1 MNEIEELTRVDCM
14 VAETQSPQRD
24 PRTRRILFVD
34 DERIL
39 LKAFTRALRKSEYEV
54 HTAGCAAEGLEAVK
68 STQFAVV
75 VSDLRMPGVDGV
87 AFLESV
93 RTVQP
98 EALRILVSG
107 KGDFES
113 VVELINRVGLFRFVV
128 KPWDI
133 ADLRATIRLAV
144 ERYNLFDDNRRLNGL
159 FASKCYE
166 LSELNANLGRQIQE
180 RTSLLLLGL
189 MNALDLRD
197 TDTQWHSRR
206 VALYSRR
213 LGIELGLE
221 GEELLAVERGALL
234 HDVGKIGV
242 PDTILLKRG
251 QLVSDERRE
260 IERHAEHGFRILGGI
275 EFLGE
280 AREIVRQHHEHFDGT
295 GYPRGLAGDEI
306 IMGARI
312 FAVVDA
318 YDAMTTDRSYRVARS
333 HGEASLELE
342 KMKATMFDP
351 RVVEAWI
358 GIPEEEITA
367 IREQVNAGGGLD

>member
-1 MNEIEELTRVDCM
+1 MNEFDELIKVACVDAEPPVITRD
-14 VAETQSPQRD
+14 SH
-24 PRTRRILFVD
+24 TRRILFVD
-34 DERIL
+34 DEKIL
-39 LKAFTRALRKSEYEV
+39 LKAFARALRKSDYEV
-54 HTAGCAAEGLEAVK
+54 HTAGSSAEGLEAVK
-68 STQFAVV
+68 SLRFAVV
-75 VSDLRMPGVDGV
+75 ISDLRMPGVDGV

-93 RTVQP
+93 RAVQP
-98 EALRILVSG
+98 EAVRILVSG
-107 KGDFES
+107 RGDFES

-128 KPWDI
+128 KPWQID
-133 ADLRATIRLAV
+133 DLRATVRLAV
-144 ERYNLFDDNRRLNGL
+144 ERYNLFEDNRQLNAL

-166 LSELNANLGRQIQE
+166 LSERGANLGKQIQE

-213 LGIELGLE
+213 LGIELGLA

-242 PDTILLKRG
+242 PDTILLKRS
-251 QLVSDERRE
+251 QLTLEERQE
-260 IERHAEHGFRILGGI
+260 IEKHAEHGFRILGGI

-280 AREIVRQHHEHFDGT
+280 AREIVRQHHEHYDGS
-295 GYPRGLAGDEI
+295 GYPRGLAGEEI
-306 IMGARI
+306 IIGARI

-318 YDAMTTDRSYRVARS
+318 YDAITTDRPYRVARS
-333 HGEASLELE
+333 HGEASRELE
-342 KMKATMFDP
+342 KMKGTMFDP
-351 RVVEAWI
+351 RVVNAWT

-367 IREQVNAGGGLD
+367 IRDQVNAGGGLD